1 MASQHQHD
9 CLTVGLGGLYPCPEV
24 VREVLAPLE
33 DESKRK
39 SVLDLGTSSLAR
51 LSELLPPRF
60 RSHIFSFSSVT
71 PLHRLRSPFWLSFD
85 PPHLRGKL
93 RRNVSI
99 IFPQDGFADKFCGV
113 CTGCGNG
120 AWLVDMAYEFP
131 HVDFLGVDLI
141 PCPAADA
148 PSNVS
153 FEIDDINHG
162 LEHFAGKFD
171 LVHARMISFGIKNYR
186 KTMEEISRCVKPG
199 GLVILMEA
207 DMELLGV
214 DRMTVLPMALTE
226 REMLDARA
234 EARISGPI
242 PGLSNDDEDETSGV
256 EMRGSWLQRLLYEM
270 RYATRLNGSDFT
282 CAEDA
287 VDEGLWRMHIFDP
300 DTCGASS
307 LYIPIT
313 PWPQMRDQ
321 ALSQQLKYAGSLMRQ
336 DIYNA
341 LRATQPLFRKH
352 GVSQAVI
359 DQWVAAAD
367 YDLMAET
374 FRAWVRFRIAWGR
387 RRSSTSLSNSPPLAS
402 FPQDEKEKDTVP
414 NHQVEVYQTLQESM
428 IAKALRM
435 SSRVSKPI
443 PFLAQLA
450 QGKNISL

>member
-1 MASQHQHD
+1 MAEE
-9 CLTVGLGGLYPCPEV
+9 LTNEV
-24 VREVLAPLE
+24 RMWTVREPYHILCSDDEGETVDENGAPVRA
-33 DESKRK
+33 KRK
-39 SVLDLGTSSLAR
+39 IRPTRRVPAYFQNFLRECDRPGMHGSSASSTTQTSTPSTSGGTEYPKKTR
-51 LSELLPPRF
+51 LFNTQNMEYFLP
-60 RSHIFSFSSVT
+60 S
-71 PLHRLRSPFWLSFD
+71 
-85 PPHLRGKL
+85 
-93 RRNVSI
+93 
-99 IFPQDGFADKFCGV
+99 
-113 CTGCGNG
+113 GCGNG

>member
-39 SVLDLGTSSLAR
+39 SVLDL
-51 LSELLPPRF
+51 
-60 RSHIFSFSSVT
+60 
-71 PLHRLRSPFWLSFD
+71 
-85 PPHLRGKL
+85 
-93 RRNVSI
+93 
-99 IFPQDGFADKFCGV
+99 
-113 CTGCGNG
+113 GCGNG